1 MGWYRQVGRH
11 QSLGTLPQQLLA
23 PLTIN
28 STTPVIGFL
37 SFSRVV
43 DEILPA
49 HKITCSRIYG
59 RATTQFVVGSP
70 IYCGLSTPTI
80 TIYCGLCVEDGDGVL
95 MVAPHNFLLST
106 LPRYS
111 TLSLVE
117 GYISRGPPLALCL
130 TDSFSCYLG
139 FPMHQAASAHIV
151 PCTKEGSTLPRTQH
165 CA

>member
-43 DEILPA
+43 DEILPT

-95 MVAPHNFLLST
+95 MDAPHNFLLST

-111 TLSLVE
+111 TLSPVE

-139 FPMHQAASAHIV
+139 FPMH
-151 PCTKEGSTLPRTQH
+151 LH
-165 CA
+165 CPLH

>member
-11 QSLGTLPQQLLA
+11 QSLRTLPQQLLA

-28 STTPVIGFL
+28 SRTPVIGFL

-80 TIYCGLCVEDGDGVL
+80 TIYCGPCVEDGDGVL
-95 MVAPHNFLLST
+95 MDAPHNFLLST

-117 GYISRGPPLALCL
+117 GYIGRSPPLALCL